1 MSDSPTFALE
11 TRVRSLAADLDLPH
25 PGEGHTAVRWRALAA
40 IARHDVAEAR
50 VIEAHVDAL
59 SILHEA
65 GLEPEPSA
73 LYGVW
78 AAEEPGRSLQL
89 DGERVRGQK
98 PFCTGAGIVD
108 RALVTARTPAGVVLA
123 EIDARHPSIDY
134 ATDDWLTP
142 AFATTGTATATFDT
156 PTIRTAGSAGW
167 YLDRVGFW
175 HGACGPAACWAG
187 GVLGLI
193 DQAIVAA
200 AAKRADP
207 HLDAHIGALVAIG
220 WDLDA
225 VLDRAG
231 VEIDETPD
239 DAAAAVRRARIMRH
253 LVDRAATEVI
263 ERFGRALGPRPLIR
277 NPDVVR
283 RIAEV
288 QLYVRQCHAERDLD
302 ALGSAETD
310 RS

>member
-1 MSDSPTFALE
+1 MVAL
-11 TRVRSLAADLDLPH
+11 
-25 PGEGHTAVRWRALAA
+25 
-40 IARHDVAEAR
+40 
-50 VIEAHVDAL
+50 
-59 SILHEA
+59 
-65 GLEPEPSA
+65 
-73 LYGVW
+73 
-78 AAEEPGRSLQL
+78 
-89 DGERVRGQK
+89 
-98 PFCTGAGIVD
+98 
-108 RALVTARTPAGVVLA
+108 
-123 EIDARHPSIDY
+123 
-134 ATDDWLTP
+134 
-142 AFATTGTATATFDT
+142 
-156 PTIRTAGSAGW
+156 GW
-167 YLDRVGFW
+167 E
-175 HGACGPAACWAG
+175 
-187 GVLGLI
+187 
-193 DQAIVAA
+193 
-200 AAKRADP
+200 
-207 HLDAHIGALVAIG
+207 
-220 WDLDA
+220 LDA